1 MFPRKSGCCSFCHKK
16 TAWQNCNNP
25 LSPGPTSAIPRPAE
39 RPGFPPCLPRRGGGA
54 KSQRPGGRRRG
65 AKRPERAHPGPR
77 APGALF
83 CLAGRGQPCGP
94 PPAAKRRR
102 PGAYPTAPAS
112 PIPSLH
118 PSAIWELPGG
128 AGRPAATPGRRRFA
142 GPRPAKPPQGRGPKA
157 PALAVWALR
166 APAAPA
172 GPPSLPPTPK
182 RRRKARPHD
191 GAWPIK
197 RRQEGTRQRLY
208 PLDKAAAHALRAAAA
223 YTALPR
229 ATAASRQQPLL
240 RGSRRPR
247 RAAVRVA
254 PWQRGGRCGKI
265 GMRHI
270 PRQGGAVWGY

>member
-54 KSQRPGGRRRG
+54 KSQRPGGGGGARSALKERTRG
-65 AKRPERAHPGPR
+65 QGPR
-77 APGALF
+77 ARSFVWQAGGSP
-83 CLAGRGQPCGP
+83 AGRPRPPNAAAPARTPRRP
-94 PPAAKRRR
+94 PP
-102 PGAYPTAPAS
+102 PSPAC
-112 PIPSLH
+112 IH
-118 PSAIWELPGG
+118 RQYGGVPGG
-128 AGRPAATPGRRRFA
+128 AGRPGGHAGAAAFCGPKASKTAARAGA
-142 GPRPAKPPQGRGPKA
+142 KGPRPCGVGASRPRRPGRPPVASANPKEAAKSQA
-157 PALAVWALR
+157 PR
-166 APAAPA
+166 
-172 GPPSLPPTPK
+172 
-182 RRRKARPHD
+182 

-223 YTALPR
+223 YTAPPR

-240 RGSRRPR
+240 RDYRRPR

-270 PRQGGAVWGY
+270 KRGGAVWGY

>member
-1 MFPRKSGCCSFCHKK
+1 MPWAPVWFG
-16 TAWQNCNNP
+16 
-25 LSPGPTSAIPRPAE
+25 
-39 RPGFPPCLPRRGGGA
+39 RPGRLGRPGRQTPPPRRVPHGA
-54 KSQRPGGRRRG
+54 RLPHPQPASIGNMGVAWGRR
-65 AKRPERAHPGPR
+65 KV
-77 APGALF
+77 
-83 CLAGRGQPCGP
+83 GRTP
-94 PPAAKRRR
+94 
-102 PGAYPTAPAS
+102 
-112 PIPSLH
+112 
-118 PSAIWELPGG
+118 
-128 AGRPAATPGRRRFA
+128 PGRRRFA

-197 RRQEGTRQRLY
+197 RRQEGARQRLR
-208 PLDKAAAHALRAAAA
+208 PSGKAAAHALRAAAA
-223 YTALPR
+223 SSAPPR

-240 RGSRRPR
+240 RDYRRPR
-247 RAAVRVA
+247 RAAVHVA

-270 PRQGGAVWGY
+270 KRGGAVWGY